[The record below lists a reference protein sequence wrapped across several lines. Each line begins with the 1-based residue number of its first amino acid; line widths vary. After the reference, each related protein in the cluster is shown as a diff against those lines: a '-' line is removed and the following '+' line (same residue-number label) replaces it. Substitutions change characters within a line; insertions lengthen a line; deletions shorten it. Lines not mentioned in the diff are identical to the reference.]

1 MTNRLRRH
9 TISFLPQTGPSY
21 SKRPL
26 IVFYERIK
34 VREHTIE
41 EGKFLKEKLICF
53 TEYTNN
59 CLNNISEIIPMHIV
73 CNIYSRLKFE
83 KKCNFGK
90 LHCLPQW
97 FKNQPILKKNFDLR
111 RDSTCEVKKL
121 KKKL

>member
-1 MTNRLRRH
+1 MQYSHLQRGKNHVNVMTNRLRRH

-53 TEYTNN
+53 SEYTNN

-73 CNIYSRLKFE
+73 CNTYSRLKFE

-90 LHCLPQW
+90 LQ
-97 FKNQPILKKNFDLR
+97 
-111 RDSTCEVKKL
+111 STVADFL
-121 KKKL
+121 HF